1 MGNVNKIV
9 DKAYLERQF
18 KHYHTTVV
26 KPQIATL
33 EANTAAK
40 VDKIQGYG
48 LTKNDFTDELKLKLE
63 SLENYD
69 DTQALADVGT
79 NAGDIEALNGA
90 PTANGSVGKMV
101 NDRIV
106 ELVGGA
112 NVTKDT
118 LGKVASWI
126 SGHVTSAEDMED
138 AIQEN
143 ADDISDL
150 QAQQA
155 AAAYEFESEDL
166 DFTTIKPSIT
176 ISGDNEIPAHIDARL
191 QLTSSVYGVTWSS
204 SSSHVLIDQNGVVT
218 VDIDSANV
226 GETVT
231 ITAAKNGYVSGTKTI
246 TVTTATPAEQ
256 EEPQEP

>member
-69 DTQALADVGT
+69 DTQALADVGA
-79 NAGDIEALNGA
+79 NADDIEALNGA

-106 ELVGGA
+106 ELVGGS

-126 SGHVTSAEDMED
+126 SGHITSAEDMED

-143 ADDISDL
+143 ANDISDL

-166 DFTTIKPSIT
+166 DFTTIRPSIT
-176 ISGDNEIPAHIDARL
+176 VSGDSTVVANETIALI
-191 QLTSSVYGVTWSS
+191 SSVYGATWSS
-204 SSSHVLIDQNGVVT
+204 SDDTKATVDANGVVT
-218 VDIDSANV
+218 GVAA
-226 GETVT
+226 GEVT

-246 TVTTATPAEQ
+246 TVTAATPAQQ